1 MVGLSR
7 ILVNNGD
14 TLTDSTE
21 RQPQYSSFCLQVCS
35 IILGMEGV
43 RSVAR
48 DCSMSLTDIIIISD
62 EKQTSFFSRSQIKSW
77 VWTYH

>member
-21 RQPQYSSFCLQVCS
+21 RQPQYSYTCLQACF

-43 RSVAR
+43 CSVAR
-48 DCSMSLTDIIIISD
+48 DCSMRLTDIIIILD
-62 EKQTSFFSRSQIKSW
+62 EKQTSFFSMSQIKSW
-77 VWTYH
+77 AWTYH